1 MFFYSFLSFLKTIIL
16 NYLSENL
23 YIYISLGQV
32 TGKLL
37 HSFGGDMFPGFFFFY
52 IPLNT
57 CIAFFVFEETITSSG
72 LY

>member
-1 MFFYSFLSFLKTIIL
+1 MFFYSFLSVLKTIIL
-16 NYLSENL
+16 NYLSGSL
-23 YIYISLGQV
+23 YSYISLGQV

-37 HSFGGDMFPGFFFFY
+37 HSFGGVISLILFFS
-52 IPLNT
+52 PLNT